1 MIFVNGEHYVSI
13 CSIKKIK
20 GVYMHAEFLF
30 IFRRKIIDGL
40 LYKIYILY
48 IK

>member
-1 MIFVNGEHYVSI
+1 MVFGNGEHYISI

-20 GVYMHAEFLF
+20 GVCMHAEFLF

-40 LYKIYILY
+40 LYTIYFLY